1 MGKLPYTKEH
11 LERIVLTQLENL
23 DAMHDYMII
32 VKKQTELV
40 ARMNEKLEAELSD
53 IKRKVYA
60 TRNKHHQVK
69 EPLEDG

>member
-23 DAMHDYMII
+23 DAMHDYIAI

-40 ARMNEKLEAELSD
+40 AQLNKKLERELEEVKD
-53 IKRKVYA
+53 KVDYLTKKRRSRTA
-60 TRNKHHQVK
+60 
-69 EPLEDG
+69 

>member
-23 DAMHDYMII
+23 DAMHDYIAI

-40 ARMNEKLEAELSD
+40 AQMNKKLERELAEVKD
-53 IKRKVYA
+53 KVDYVTMKKRSRTA
-60 TRNKHHQVK
+60 
-69 EPLEDG
+69 